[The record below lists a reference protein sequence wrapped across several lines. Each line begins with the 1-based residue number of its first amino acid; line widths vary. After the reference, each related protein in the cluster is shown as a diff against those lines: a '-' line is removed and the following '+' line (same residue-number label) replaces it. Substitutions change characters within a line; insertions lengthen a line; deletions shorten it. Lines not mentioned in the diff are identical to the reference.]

1 MPVAFCSA
9 KYSVVVNG
17 YLNVFL
23 IKLGKQLIFTIG
35 ELLEEVDQGTSGST
49 VPVRLPL
56 YKGIFLNNCFIG
68 NLGHNFHSIAD

>member
-23 IKLGKQLIFTIG
+23 IKLGKQLIFIIG
-35 ELLEEVDQGTSGST
+35 ELLEEVGQGTSGST

-56 YKGIFLNNCFIG
+56 
-68 NLGHNFHSIAD
+68 